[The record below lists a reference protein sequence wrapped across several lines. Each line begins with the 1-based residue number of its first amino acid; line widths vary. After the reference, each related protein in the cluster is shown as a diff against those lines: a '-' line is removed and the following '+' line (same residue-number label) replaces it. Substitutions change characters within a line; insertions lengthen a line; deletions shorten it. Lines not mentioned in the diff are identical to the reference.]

1 MTLRR
6 DLARF
11 HGGENGTAGLF
22 QVRAVAKTALA
33 DVRPELPERILQ
45 IFARDR
51 IDHVHFKGCEP
62 RRIGDK
68 CICPER
74 IELHMARCVLAAA
87 EPLADSSGRNAER
100 CIERVEQTRLA
111 DAGVA
116 REGAVLSAQRIAQLD
131 DFLKNG
137 IIDKAEYRT
146 LREGYERGL

>member
-1 MTLRR
+1 MALRR
-6 DLARF
+6 DPAGR

-45 IFARDR
+45 IFARDG
-51 IDHVHFKGCEP
+51 IYHVHFKGCEP
-62 RRIGDK
+62 RRIGDERILSK
-68 CICPER
+68 R
-74 IELHMARCVLAAA
+74 IELDMARRVLAAA

-116 REGAVLSAQRIAQLD
+116 REGAGLSAQRIAQLD
-131 DFLKNG
+131 TFLKNG

-146 LREGYERGL
+146 LRERYERGL